1 MPTYDFECSR
11 CGEEDVV
18 RIPYEDRDLARQCPT
33 CLGEEMTMIRTWK
46 KMPGTTRASFVDG
59 HRREAVTAHRA
70 TRAIETAMESGELN
84 VKTGA
89 QEIFNVRTK
98 GTGGSKT

>member
-1 MPTYDFECSR
+1 VPNYDLVCTKCEN
-11 CGEEDVV
+11 EEIVFCAFH
-18 RIPYEDRDLARQCPT
+18 DRDVPRNCPVCEGQET
-33 CLGEEMTMIRTWK
+33 LQRTWK

-70 TRAIETAMESGELN
+70 TRAIETAMESGELD